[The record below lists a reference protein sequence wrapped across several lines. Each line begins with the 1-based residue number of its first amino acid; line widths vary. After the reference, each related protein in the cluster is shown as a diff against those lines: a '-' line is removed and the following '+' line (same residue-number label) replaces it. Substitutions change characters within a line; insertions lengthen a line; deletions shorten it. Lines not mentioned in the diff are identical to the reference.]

1 MVFGTMLY
9 DSVSAKQRLKEIE
22 EKKYFNPDKE
32 LSYNGVTISKEANNF
47 LYKVLQVNTEKRIGW
62 R

>member
-9 DSVSAKQRLKEIE
+9 DSVSARQRLKEIE

>member
-9 DSVSAKQRLKEIE
+9 DSVSARQRLKEIE

-32 LSYNGVTISKEANNF
+32 LSFNGVTISKEANNF
-47 LYKVLQVNTEKRIGW
+47 LYRVL
-62 R
+62 